1 MTKIA
6 SKQSGPLG
14 VHREPAKRD
23 AVKQNQAKQ
32 DALPTIKIAS
42 KLFSNICHR

>member
-6 SKQSGPLG
+6 SKQSGPVG
-14 VHREPAKRD
+14 VHLEPAKRH
-23 AVKQNQAKQ
+23 ALKQNQAKPG
-32 DALPTIKIAS
+32 ALLTIKIAS